1 MKLENKLKA
10 LAACARAESYPQ
22 VDIAANVLTAIIAG
36 HRQAERV
43 SERILM
49 WLAAASSAVAVPA
62 AVVAVIA
69 RYFWTNPLIEISQAI
84 FWVIQ

>member
-10 LAACARAESYPQ
+10 LSACAREEKYPR
-22 VDIAANVLTAIIAG
+22 VDIAGSVLMAITAE
-36 HRQAERV
+36 HRRTERT

>member
-1 MKLENKLKA
+1 MKLENKFKA
-10 LAACARAESYPQ
+10 MAARANAESYPQ
-22 VDIAANVLTAIIAG
+22 VNIAGSVLTAIIAE

-49 WLAAASSAVAVPA
+49 WLAATSSAVAVPA

-69 RYFWTNPLIEISQAI
+69 RHFWTNPLIEISQAI